1 MEAETCGSGP
11 VWVSE
16 ALRILGD
23 ALVGSCAPSTVW
35 FKESSQKNLRSRDFL
50 VPRGALKR
58 SFPDGEVPADLV
70 QTLMSLAA
78 PGLPPVKTCLQSEA
92 GLIVQLDRPA
102 VFRRVLQDFSPYLQ
116 PLPSVDDGQDIVIL
130 NCAPLHGCRSLDTL
144 RLSHLRA
151 VLVADHLAKVLTL
164 KGKQVSLVPARLCKE
179 VDEFLSHLGISW
191 PRSGDAASLEDT
203 VSSFKDFLRDYIQDS
218 RHVDSAPGVLCVLL
232 KTFAEK
238 HNICLR
244 GYDPNLDFFTVD
256 EGDLEHVARLQRSV
270 LEAMQMS
277 PGMVLHIVSSEE
289 EFHQQKLDLLWRLI
303 VPSNGDVTQ
312 HLICGPV
319 KALNSATPIGC
330 SQYFQL
336 RKSQMLEASV
346 MKYGERVQGESWEEI
361 INSLTS
367 AAIKFE
373 LMATPHRSRVN
384 LNLEEA
390 NITTKGTKS
399 GAFVMYNCAR
409 LATMFDSYKGAV
421 SQGTYPE
428 FPPAA
433 DLNYSSLREQG
444 AEVVKQR
451 SCSVLDGCL
460 LGLEHNFCFITQG
473 EWLLL
478 FNYVMMFP
486 EVLSQSAQMSASSP
500 GIRVTANTESVC
512 KFLVRLSMDF
522 SCYYNRVHILGEP
535 LPHLFSQMF
544 ARLQLMKAVQSV
556 LHSALKTLHI
566 LPLTQ
571 I

>member
-1 MEAETCGSGP
+1 MEAEPCGSGA

-16 ALRILGD
+16 ALRILGH
-23 ALVGSCAPSTVW
+23 ALLGSCAPPTVW

-50 VPRGALKR
+50 VPRGALKK

-70 QTLMSLAA
+70 QTLTSLAA

-102 VFRRVLQDFSPYLQ
+102 VFRRVLQDFSPYLK

-179 VDEFLSHLGISW
+179 VDEFLRQLGISW
-191 PRSGDAASLEDT
+191 PCPDDAASLEDT

-218 RHVDSAPGVLCVLL
+218 RPVDSTPGVLSVQL
-232 KTFAEK
+232 KTFADK
-238 HNICLR
+238 HNVCLQ
-244 GYDPNLDFFTVD
+244 GYDPNLDFFIVHED
-256 EGDLEHVARLQRSV
+256 DLQHVARLQRSV
-270 LEAMQMS
+270 QEAMTS
-277 PGMVLHIVSSEE
+277 PVMVLHVVSCEE

-303 VPSNGDVTQ
+303 VPGNGDVTQ
-312 HLICGPV
+312 KHLICGPV
-319 KALNSATPIGC
+319 KALHSATPIGC
-330 SQYFQL
+330 AQYLQL

-346 MKYGERVQGESWEEI
+346 MKYGESVQGESWEEM

-373 LMATPHRSRVN
+373 LMATPHRSQVT

-433 DLNYSSLREQG
+433 DLNYSSLRE
-444 AEVVKQR
+444 E
-451 SCSVLDGCL
+451 
-460 LGLEHNFCFITQG
+460 
-473 EWLLL
+473 
-478 FNYVMMFP
+478 
-486 EVLSQSAQMSASSP
+486 
-500 GIRVTANTESVC
+500 VC
-512 KFLVRLSMDF
+512 KFLVSLSMDF

>member
-1 MEAETCGSGP
+1 MEAEPCGSGP

-70 QTLMSLAA
+70 QSLTSLAA
-78 PGLPPVKTCLQSEA
+78 PVKTCLQSEA
-92 GLIVQLDRPA
+92 GLVVQLDRPA

-191 PRSGDAASLEDT
+191 PCSDDAASLEDT
-203 VSSFKDFLRDYIQDS
+203 VSSFKDFLRDYIQDD

-232 KTFAEK
+232 KNWAEK

-256 EGDLEHVARLQRSV
+256 EDDLQHVARLQRSV
-270 LEAMQMS
+270 LEAMQTFH
-277 PGMVLHIVSSEE
+277 GMVLHIVSSEE

-312 HLICGPV
+312 KHLICGPV
-319 KALNSATPIGC
+319 NALNSATRIGC

-346 MKYGERVQGESWEEI
+346 MKYGESVQGESWEEM

-367 AAIKFE
+367 AAVKFE
-373 LMATPHRSRVN
+373 LMATPHRSQVT

-409 LATMFDSYKGAV
+409 LATMFASYKGAV

-433 DLNYSSLREQG
+433 DLNYSSLRE
-444 AEVVKQR
+444 E
-451 SCSVLDGCL
+451 
-460 LGLEHNFCFITQG
+460 G

-486 EVLSQSAQMSASSP
+486 EVLRQSAQMSASSP
-500 GIRVTANTESVC
+500 GIRVTANTEAVC

-535 LPHLFSQMF
+535 LPHLFCQMF

>member
-1 MEAETCGSGP
+1 MEAESCGTGP

-16 ALRILGD
+16 ALRVLGN
-23 ALVGSCAPSTVW
+23 ALLGSCAPSTVW

-50 VPRGALKR
+50 VPRGALKT

-70 QTLMSLAA
+70 QTLTSLAA

-92 GLIVQLDRPA
+92 GLVVQLDRPA
-102 VFRRVLQDFSPYLQ
+102 VFHRVLRDFSPYLK
-116 PLPSVDDGQDIVIL
+116 PLPCVDDGQHIVIL
-130 NCAPLHGCRSLDTL
+130 NCAPLHGCRSLETL

-151 VLVADHLAKVLTL
+151 ALVADHLAKVLTL
-164 KGKQVSLVPARLCKE
+164 KGKQVSLVPVRLCKE
-179 VDEFLSHLGISW
+179 VDEFLSQLGISW
-191 PRSGDAASLEDT
+191 PCADAAASLEET
-203 VSSFKDFLRDYIQDS
+203 VLSFKDFLRDYIQHS
-218 RHVDSAPGVLCVLL
+218 RHVDSTPGVISLQL

-238 HNICLR
+238 HNISLQ
-244 GYDPNLDFFTVD
+244 GYDPNLDFFIVSED
-256 EGDLEHVARLQRSV
+256 DLRHVAMLQRSAQ
-270 LEAMQMS
+270 ETS
-277 PGMVLHIVSSEE
+277 SSMVLHIVGCEE
-289 EFHQQKLDLLWRLI
+289 EFHQQKVDLLWRLL

-312 HLICGPV
+312 KHLICGPV
-319 KALNSATPIGC
+319 KLLNSATLISC

-346 MKYGERVQGESWEEI
+346 MKYGESVQGESWDEI

-373 LMATPHRSRVN
+373 LMATPHRSQVN
-384 LNLEEA
+384 LNLGET

-428 FPPAA
+428 FPPAG
-433 DLNYSSLREQG
+433 DLNYSSLRE
-444 AEVVKQR
+444 E
-451 SCSVLDGCL
+451 
-460 LGLEHNFCFITQG
+460 G

-478 FNYVMMFP
+478 FNYIMMFP
-486 EVLSQSAQMSASSP
+486 EVLSQSAQMSATSP
-500 GIRVTANTESVC
+500 GIRVTANTEAVC
-512 KFLVRLSMDF
+512 KFLVSLSMDF

>member
-270 LEAMQMS
+270 LEAVMS

-312 HLICGPV
+312 KHLICGPV

-346 MKYGERVQGESWEEI
+346 MKYGERVQGCKLCIFPLCESWEEI

-373 LMATPHRSRVN
+373 LMATPHRSRVT

-421 SQGTYPE
+421 SQGTVSVSYLWAAGTYPE

-433 DLNYSSLREQG
+433 DLNYSSLRE
-444 AEVVKQR
+444 
-451 SCSVLDGCL
+451 
-460 LGLEHNFCFITQG
+460 QG